1 MTQNPPGLPS
11 YGIIN
16 CMNPDRHKYNLQRI
30 PRNNSV
36 VLDNHT
42 YVRKNFFNFFGKKT
56 LQGHYRSCQ
65 DKDHNVPRAHDI
77 AWHNIVF
84 IDFKMLEL
92 DARSPLW
99 QDLQRALDNDQPIKV
114 LHLACNNTEQRF
126 NHMIEYAQFFK
137 NITWR
142 GGLIMEYYY
151 HNYPG
156 EIAPIVEQLTAL
168 VPPGVLQADLYI
180 DSMNLHVKLL

>member
-1 MTQNPPGLPS
+1 
-11 YGIIN
+11 
-16 CMNPDRHKYNLQRI
+16 
-30 PRNNSV
+30 
-36 VLDNHT
+36 
-42 YVRKNFFNFFGKKT
+42 
-56 LQGHYRSCQ
+56 
-65 DKDHNVPRAHDI
+65 
-77 AWHNIVF
+77 
-84 IDFKMLEL
+84 MLEL
-92 DARSPLW
+92 DQKSPLW

-137 NITWR
+137 NITWQ

-156 EIAPIVEQLTAL
+156 EIHQVVEQLTAL

-180 DSMNLHVKLL
+180 DGMNLHVRLL